1 MESCV
6 LEDDAVNLSKFCRE
20 LNRAGFALSGPAFF
34 RFNRIDHFEFPKLK
48 APRISLL
55 LIILA
60 FFAAPAAVTAL
71 QPENQWATEDVSS
84 LIQTKLN
91 GIFNNSLAGEV
102 LGDNV
107 AEDATC
113 TVIAATGIEASG

>member
-1 MESCV
+1 M
-6 LEDDAVNLSKFCRE
+6 
-20 LNRAGFALSGPAFF
+20 
-34 RFNRIDHFEFPKLK
+34 K

-55 LIILA
+55 LITLA
-60 FFAAPAAVTAL
+60 LVAAPTAVTAVE
-71 QPENQWATEDVSS
+71 PENPWATEEVSS

-91 GIFNNSLAGEV
+91 GIFNNSLAGEA

-113 TVIAATGIEASG
+113 TVIATTGIEASG